1 MNQSYRPGP
10 RVGSVFGP
18 SQPDLRARNGPL
30 STSYRNQCGTV
41 TRGPG
46 QMPQPAFLGYN
57 HPESFRCYSPQRRP
71 QRLNTDPQDRSSLRC
86 ASPISD
92 DDDDDEFESPAV
104 QLPQSPGTDNMEPF
118 ETVHTGSSPH
128 RRARRINTTLNRK
141 DADLHYRSNF
151 RCASPITDE
160 DDGFEPPPIQ
170 LPSSPETDD
179 MDPFETLQDGSRNS
193 FSPRSPD
200 SFERSSPIPNRY
212 LHFESVLFDS
222 SDIKEEENEGRGG
235 VQDVKTFQHSSN
247 TNQVRDVTGS
257 KSTCYSGVERRT
269 YKPTVFNLMSKT
281 ISELNPTLSPSALP
295 EITMRDEWNMGEESD
310 SDVDLTS
317 PVDPGLVSPAGTN
330 SNSNSPKKKLLP
342 AVKYLEG
349 DLVWAKFNRR
359 PWWPCQVI
367 CDPDQGIHTKM
378 KVPSARPC
386 RMYFLETIG
395 EVTERAWVPGSVIL
409 PFEGGH
415 QFEELP
421 VLRRRGKQKEKDYK
435 YTIPKSL
442 LTAWKVSVAEAEY
455 LLPGRQRNNEST
467 LSGSVNGEEHLTS
480 PPPAEEPPENPSVSI
495 VPNRPTSP
503 APVTNGN
510 AHHLF
515 KNSTAHGNKS
525 KAFKKK
531 KKCLSDIFGH
541 IIGGKEPSSKAGQLH
556 TTTHALKEE
565 PKDSPYAD
573 LDSVPMLNRPKR
585 TALSPIYDTDTTD
598 RKERGSAKVKKT
610 FKKLNLC
617 TDFSYSS
624 CIFQNKPSSADVDPE
639 QRPGELSHGSS
650 EKHSGTLSASSRL
663 ITKALKAAEETD
675 LKDGSTTR
683 QISSEGPSDNCF
695 GKTSTDSAI
704 KTELSPNRKTPSKT
718 RSFVNHSSPKRRA
731 RKLDKKLIHNGSVI
745 KSKCEGI
752 TQPTQQP
759 VKVKTENSPSELSTT
774 SSSLSL
780 SPMGTF
786 QDGKELR
793 FKSLGIEDDSDSELG
808 AFRPDSNYKF
818 STFLMLLKD
827 MHDTREKEGKPL
839 VLPQSAT
846 LIKEEPLVI
855 PTATE
860 GDSLR
865 GSCDG
870 LPLQIK
876 LEIGQSE
883 KPTLSQSTPVK
894 AKLCTKEDVSAKT
907 CHCED
912 FSPHVEVGSS
922 EKQRRKQRLPSK
934 LKLRTPEPSLNETD
948 RGFISVHPD
957 LSEPVSDSLGPDFST
972 NCIERSSE
980 IVVAPKKRWQ
990 LVEEAAETEAAGSET
1005 YAEMKGSPTMRAS
1018 PDLDRS
1024 AEAHAENDS
1033 HSSDASST
1041 AGQSDNKRLR
1051 KPTKRLL
1058 ESTEE
1063 YEQIFSTKKRSRK
1076 HTAECSRM

>member
-1 MNQSYRPGP
+1 MHRLSGSSSDFCISGLTEDCHPASHFDLCSTHSNKFYASPTNPGLQLSLASLAPLPQGIHKAMTCQLQETQSDFQPQAVRIGASEALVPDGSKKKKNSVKSGRRGRPSGTTKLAGYRTSTGRYKDDNMNQSYRPGP

-46 QMPQPAFLGYN
+46 QLPQPAFLGYN

-86 ASPISD
+86 ASPITD
-92 DDDDDEFESPAV
+92 DDGDDEFESPAV
-104 QLPQSPGTDNMEPF
+104 QLPQSPGTDDMEPF
-118 ETVHTGSSPH
+118 ETVHTGCSPH

-141 DADLHYRSNF
+141 DADLHYRSNL

-179 MDPFETLQDGSRNS
+179 MDPFESLQDGSRNS

-235 VQDVKTFQHSSN
+235 VQDVKPFQHSSN
-247 TNQVRDVTGS
+247 TTQVRDVTGS

-330 SNSNSPKKKLLP
+330 SN
-342 AVKYLEG
+342 
-349 DLVWAKFNRR
+349 
-359 PWWPCQVI
+359 
-367 CDPDQGIHTKM
+367 
-378 KVPSARPC
+378 
-386 RMYFLETIG
+386 
-395 EVTERAWVPGSVIL
+395 
-409 PFEGGH
+409 
-415 QFEELP
+415 
-421 VLRRRGKQKEKDYK
+421 
-435 YTIPKSL
+435 
-442 LTAWKVSVAEAEY
+442 Y

-480 PPPAEEPPENPSVSI
+480 PPPAEEPSENPSVSI

-503 APVTNGN
+503 APATNGN

-515 KNSTAHGNKS
+515 KNSAAHGNKS

-556 TTTHALKEE
+556 TTTRALKEE

-683 QISSEGPSDNCF
+683 RISSEGPSDNCF
-695 GKTSTDSAI
+695 DKTSTDSAI
-704 KTELSPNRKTPSKT
+704 KTELSPNRKTPSKS

-731 RKLDKKLIHNGSVI
+731 RKLDKKLIHNGS
-745 KSKCEGI
+745 
-752 TQPTQQP
+752 
-759 VKVKTENSPSELSTT
+759 
-774 SSSLSL
+774 
-780 SPMGTF
+780 
-786 QDGKELR
+786 DGKELR

-894 AKLCTKEDVSAKT
+894 AKLCTTEDVSAKT
-907 CHCED
+907 YHCED

-948 RGFISVHPD
+948 TGFISVHPD
-957 LSEPVSDSLGPDFST
+957 LSEPVSNSLGPNFST
-972 NCIERSSE
+972 SCIERSSE

-1041 AGQSDNKRLR
+1041 AGKSQAGAL
-1051 KPTKRLL
+1051 
-1058 ESTEE
+1058 
-1063 YEQIFSTKKRSRK
+1063 
-1076 HTAECSRM
+1076 